1 MIKFQLIKSHIF
13 DGIDD
18 FVRGVLGAQNS
29 KFWGFDFVLESFC
42 LGLAAPRTLLM
53 FDQLD

>member
-1 MIKFQLIKSHIF
+1 MKEFQLIKSHIF

-18 FVRGVLGAQNS
+18 FDRGVLGAQNS
-29 KFWGFDFVLESFC
+29 KFWGFDFVPESFC